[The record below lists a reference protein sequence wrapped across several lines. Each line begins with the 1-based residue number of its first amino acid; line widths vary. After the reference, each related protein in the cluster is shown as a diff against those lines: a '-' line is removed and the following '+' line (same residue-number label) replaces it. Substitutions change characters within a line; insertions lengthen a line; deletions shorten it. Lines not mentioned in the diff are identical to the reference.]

1 MQKTEV
7 GFNTL
12 DTVLFN
18 GKSVNTSAKLELT
31 MWHINIS
38 GPATKPSQ
46 KIQENLY
53 LKAAEEALNA
63 SMVDN
68 MNLPMTMRKQEQLS
82 FQNQLFKN
90 WHVHQQ

>member
-1 MQKTEV
+1 
-7 GFNTL
+7 
-12 DTVLFN
+12 
-18 GKSVNTSAKLELT
+18 

-68 MNLPMTMRKQEQLS
+68 MNLPMT
-82 FQNQLFKN
+82 
-90 WHVHQQ
+90 